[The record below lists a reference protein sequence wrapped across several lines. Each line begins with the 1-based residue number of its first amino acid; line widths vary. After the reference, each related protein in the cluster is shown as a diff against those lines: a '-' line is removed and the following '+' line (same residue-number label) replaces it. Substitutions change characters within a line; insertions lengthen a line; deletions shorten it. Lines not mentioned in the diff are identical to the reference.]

1 MRDALQRDHFPSV
14 ESNGPSTVRKLDQC
28 SVENCSNMIKLCH
41 AHVSKYHTAAITDVI
56 FSKFLA
62 SRHPAI
68 DQGMAND
75 IGRTPEHSL
84 STMWI
89 RTGLLLVWTLSF
101 ASSVLALHA
110 EDASSVKFSVASTR
124 DEAAA
129 DKNDKHPSN
138 SPAGRR
144 HHAREIVEI
153 SDPTTDSTLHLPQYP
168 IDCTNNKECD
178 LIGTDTTPMPTFRP
192 YTQEELNGFLKKYV
206 ANNRQIPGAEQP
218 TNKLANIY
226 MEETVN
232 VLENGEDSG
241 KSQEK
246 SKSWQLM
253 QGSPHKNS
261 YDDKTGWVTLEPVP
275 WSASQ
280 IQKWEPNKR
289 PPGIPQWNEDPPQTS
304 WQRPAPNRYQDKPWN
319 NKNTYVYR
327 PQNRP
332 WGAGDLPVM
341 DHSVPP
347 LSHGATAAESN
358 DSRRSSPCSN

>member
-1 MRDALQRDHFPSV
+1 
-14 ESNGPSTVRKLDQC
+14 
-28 SVENCSNMIKLCH
+28 
-41 AHVSKYHTAAITDVI
+41 
-56 FSKFLA
+56 
-62 SRHPAI
+62 
-68 DQGMAND
+68 
-75 IGRTPEHSL
+75 
-84 STMWI
+84 MWI

-110 EDASSVKFSVASTR
+110 EDASPVKFSVASTR

-138 SPAGRR
+138 SPGGRR

-289 PPGIPQWNEDPPQTS
+289 PPVYHSGTKIHHRHRGSVRHRTDIKTNRGTTRTLTFTGRKTDLGVPAVVATS
-304 WQRPAPNRYQDKPWN
+304 
-319 NKNTYVYR
+319 
-327 PQNRP
+327 
-332 WGAGDLPVM
+332 
-341 DHSVPP
+341 
-347 LSHGATAAESN
+347 TAAVQQVGTATML
-358 DSRRSSPCSN
+358 DQVRRSSRETARLNSRTIRPGQLGTKGRRRKLSTTGRRKVTIIPRTTPPTGMDSGSCSPAPKVTRSRKEVEPIKDRYSSRRTPHRQTAHRQSSRTEASD